1 MGIYLSLGE
10 KRLRIALQIFAEV
23 MVIAVIAVSLSIFS
37 GNILAK
43 QLSSVLLENQL
54 DTGSTGMV
62 GPWYGGSELISGNDV
77 IEEYD
82 VTLNAGTIAFIYLVG
97 LGSVFVST
105 AIPVVL
111 TLRLKPRKILM

>member
-1 MGIYLSLGE
+1 
-10 KRLRIALQIFAEV
+10 
-23 MVIAVIAVSLSIFS
+23 
-37 GNILAK
+37 
-43 QLSSVLLENQL
+43 
-54 DTGSTGMV
+54 MV
-62 GPWYGGSELISGNDV
+62 GPWYGGSELISGDDV